1 MQTQIHPLLAEAY
14 ARADLTADRVSDVA
28 RLLLSGHAT
37 VDQLCVAVDAHQAAS
52 AELDALHA
60 LRLSVGSRTYT
71 LRRRAH
77 NDAGRN

>member
-37 VDQLCVAVDAHQAAS
+37 VDQLCVAVDAHRAAS